1 MKKMLALLIT
11 LMLVISAVSLPVLAE
26 ENNATDTTTS
36 ATVQPARGGRGGRFQ
51 APGNGQNAQTP
62 GQMPQMPGNQNGQ
75 MPGSQNGQM
84 PQMPG
89 SQNGQMPDNNQ
100 NGQMPG
106 GQNGQMPGMNG
117 KGGRKGGHSAAGS
130 TVKTEKLEAWLTQL
144 VTDGVITQEVSD
156 AILTYIKDKAAQ
168 AQTVTAA
175 PADAA
180 EAPVLPDEAAPA
192 ASPEEQLLKEMLE
205 NGVITQEQYD
215 QYAGRTAAPEA
226 PEAETSG
233 T

>member
-26 ENNATDTTTS
+26 ENNVTDTTTS
-36 ATVQPARGGRGGRFQ
+36 ATVQSARGGRGGRFQ

-62 GQMPQMPGNQNGQ
+62 GQMPQMPGN
-75 MPGSQNGQM
+75 
-84 PQMPG
+84 
-89 SQNGQMPDNNQ
+89 QNGQMPDNNQ

-180 EAPVLPDEAAPA
+180 EAPALPDEAAPA